1 MEAVI
6 QVLEFTIAARDP
18 YTVGHQ
24 RRVSQIACNI
34 GREMGLSKDRL
45 RDLRMAGTLHDLGK
59 IAIPSGLLSKAGNL
73 NPLEFALIK
82 THPQVAYNILEPI
95 TLPGNTAKI
104 ILQHH
109 ERMNGS
115 GYPQGLKEE
124 EILLEARILGVADV
138 LESMCSH
145 RPYRASLGLAAALD
159 ELTRNKEILY
169 DGAVVETC
177 LKLYEKVLPAPLA
190 VTIPPPPVSPG
201 DGSQAH
207 KFLPRCAPGLRPKEA
222 NRGTVPS
229 YTPRGITPRCN
240 SQDLHQETSDRF
252 VSQRLLSVILYYFFH
267 LQSHRAFTQ
276 ICAKTQSSPRYNH
289 TIPL

>member
-1 MEAVI
+1 MEAII
-6 QVLEFTIAARDP
+6 QVLEFTIAARDS

-115 GYPQGLKEE
+115 GYPQGLKGE

-138 LESMCSH
+138 LEAMCSH
-145 RPYRASLGLAAALD
+145 RPYRASLGLAETLD
-159 ELTRNKEILY
+159 ELTRNQGILY
-169 DGAVVETC
+169 DAAVVETC
-177 LKLYEKVLPAPLA
+177 LKLYGQDLPDFREVSVGATPLPVMMPLPQVL
-190 VTIPPPPVSPG
+190 PG
-201 DGSQAH
+201 DGARTYENMARVSAS
-207 KFLPRCAPGLRPKEA
+207 PGAVAGKSRPMGY
-222 NRGTVPS
+222 RS
-229 YTPRGITPRCN
+229 W
-240 SQDLHQETSDRF
+240 
-252 VSQRLLSVILYYFFH
+252 
-267 LQSHRAFTQ
+267 LQFGSAS
-276 ICAKTQSSPRYNH
+276 IMAWLMMASISS
-289 TIPL
+289 L